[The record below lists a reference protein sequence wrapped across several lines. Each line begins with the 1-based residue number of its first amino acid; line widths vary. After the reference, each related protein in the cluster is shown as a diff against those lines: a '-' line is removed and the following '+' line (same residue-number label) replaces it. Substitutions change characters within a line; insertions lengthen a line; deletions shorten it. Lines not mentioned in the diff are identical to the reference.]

1 MILFIILI
9 GTLDLMSSAIQNTDN
24 ANSGQYSSLLFINGI
39 GLFILISLIAANF
52 FKMAQQCRYRVPGAK
67 LTLRMGLVF
76 VVVALVPVS
85 VVYYYSLQFLNRG
98 IDSWFDVR
106 IEEGLQNALDL
117 SRASLDL
124 NIAEHKRQTEE
135 VIESVVQLPENMLA
149 INLGEWRAKYNAS
162 EMTLFTNTG
171 KAVASSNVNQGQIL
185 PTRLSEETLFHL
197 GLGNDYF
204 KLETIR
210 EEGMHIR
217 IIVHDPSGGSAM
229 LQAIFPVPKRIE
241 TLADSVK
248 TVFTKHRER
257 VFLHN
262 ALKDTFTVTLSL
274 VLLFSILFAVWAAFY
289 SAKRMV
295 APILDLVEGTR
306 AVSAGIYDKQ
316 LVSTRNDD
324 LGGLVQAFNDMTKRL
339 AQARNESQRAQQ
351 KVESQRAYLQVVLSN
366 LSSGVITFDLDL
378 RFRTSNDA
386 ASEILGIDLKLFR
399 RSSIQK
405 IVQVYP
411 SYSNLF
417 WPLQEHMIT
426 SEKEWSEQLEIF
438 GAGKRQVLIC
448 RSTALPDG
456 AGIQSG
462 YVVVFDD
469 ITNLIQAQRNSA
481 WGEVARRLAHEIKN
495 P

>member
-1 MILFIILI
+1 
-9 GTLDLMSSAIQNTDN
+9 
-24 ANSGQYSSLLFINGI
+24 
-39 GLFILISLIAANF
+39 
-52 FKMAQQCRYRVPGAK
+52 
-67 LTLRMGLVF
+67 
-76 VVVALVPVS
+76 
-85 VVYYYSLQFLNRG
+85 
-98 IDSWFDVR
+98 
-106 IEEGLQNALDL
+106 
-117 SRASLDL
+117 
-124 NIAEHKRQTEE
+124 
-135 VIESVVQLPENMLA
+135 
-149 INLGEWRAKYNAS
+149 
-162 EMTLFTNTG
+162 
-171 KAVASSNVNQGQIL
+171 
-185 PTRLSEETLFHL
+185 
-197 GLGNDYF
+197 
-204 KLETIR
+204 
-210 EEGMHIR
+210 
-217 IIVHDPSGGSAM
+217 
-229 LQAIFPVPKRIE
+229 
-241 TLADSVK
+241 
-248 TVFTKHRER
+248 
-257 VFLHN
+257 
-262 ALKDTFTVTLSL
+262 
-274 VLLFSILFAVWAAFY
+274 
-289 SAKRMV
+289 
-295 APILDLVEGTR
+295 
-306 AVSAGIYDKQ
+306 
-316 LVSTRNDD
+316 
-324 LGGLVQAFNDMTKRL
+324 
-339 AQARNESQRAQQ
+339 RAQQ

-495 P
+495 PLTPIQLSAERLRRKLLVKIEGKDATILEKSTNTIIQQVEAMKEMVNAFSEYAKTPQMNIVPLDVNQLLEDVVELYQHKKDVVIELKANRQELTIKADTVRLRQVFHNLIKNALEALDGVENAKIEIVSNCTESNSCQFVEIDFIDNGPGIADNLINQLFEPYMTTKTKGTGLGLAIVKKIIEEHGGVISASNSDGGGAFIAIRLPVNSS